1 MVMLGKFRKELKMNN
16 YEKNLKYRSLN
27 GMLAKALRYEFY
39 YEAIFIEYAIIEDR
53 TSSLLRHANITI
65 YDPTLNNKI
74 KAIKFNRKFKDSYIK
89 KHLSSDLLDSIKDWK
104 NKRNALIHDLINLS
118 YSNDDIK
125 KIALEG
131 YQIIKTLSNKSTL
144 VNNYFDAN
152 NIDKFQKI

>member
-1 MVMLGKFRKELKMNN
+1 MNN

-89 KHLSSDLLDSIKDWK
+89 KHLSLELLDSIKDWK
-104 NKRNALIHDLINLS
+104 NKRNVLIHDLINLS

-131 YQIIKTLSNKSTL
+131 WQIVKILSNKSTL
-144 VNNYFDAN
+144 VNNYFDTN
-152 NIDKFQKI
+152 NITEFQKI

>member
-1 MVMLGKFRKELKMNN
+1 MNN

-89 KHLSSDLLDSIKDWK
+89 KHLSLELLDSIKDWK

-152 NIDKFQKI
+152 NITEFQKI